1 MISHS
6 AMALSSFFK
15 LPHGGKLCI
24 SQSSVIARGSTR
36 ELLSFPHLPAGNA
49 STHILIYPPSRWFH
63 DATDIID
70 INIYLCNFMYVY
82 LIYDLY
88 FLFFF
93 NHPFKF
99 SGRWKEISAKRIT
112 LLVILTWMPFSSSSE
127 HQDMLIW
134 YTAKQSRKRI
144 KHQKLT
150 FSNGHW
156 NSFNLRSIGKTWLTD
171 LTAVLSEDLAHA
183 YI

>member
-82 LIYDLY
+82 LIHDLY
-88 FLFFF
+88 SFFF
-93 NHPFKF
+93 FIILLNFH
-99 SGRWKEISAKRIT
+99 GDEEISAKRIT
-112 LLVILTWMPFSSSSE
+112 RQLFLHGCHFP
-127 HQDMLIW
+127 
-134 YTAKQSRKRI
+134 
-144 KHQKLT
+144 
-150 FSNGHW
+150 
-156 NSFNLRSIGKTWLTD
+156 
-171 LTAVLSEDLAHA
+171 AHLN
-183 YI
+183 IRRC

>member
-63 DATDIID
+63 DATDIIY

-82 LIYDLY
+82 LIHDLY
-88 FLFFF
+88 SFFF
-93 NHPFKF
+93 YHPFKF
-99 SGRWKEISAKRIT
+99 SWRWRDFSKKNNSAT
-112 LLVILTWMPFSSSSE
+112 ILTWMPFSSSSE